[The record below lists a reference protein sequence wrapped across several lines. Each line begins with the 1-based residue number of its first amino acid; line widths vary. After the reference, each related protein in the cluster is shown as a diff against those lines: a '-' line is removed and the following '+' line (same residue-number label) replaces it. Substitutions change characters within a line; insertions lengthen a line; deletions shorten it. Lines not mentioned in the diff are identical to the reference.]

1 MEPTLTATMNELSFL
16 YDGLFVE
23 LKGMVVLLTGGASS
37 HTISYSS
44 ESKHDLYCFPA
55 LFIK

>member
-1 MEPTLTATMNELSFL
+1 MNELIFL